1 MGSVLDFGAKGDG
14 ISDDTIAI
22 QHAVEKSGGD
32 ILFPKGSYLITKPI
46 RVMLGNT
53 GPHGFRS
60 EGGTAR
66 VLMKGAGPAFQIIGT
81 HQKSALPE
89 HISNSLWLK
98 ERMPLF
104 QDLEITGDHPE
115 AAGVGNRADEV
126 AVRHPSHRA
135 GHDGMA
141 AAEEVAA
148 TLG

>member
-1 MGSVLDFGAKGDG
+1 MASVFDFGAKGDG
-14 ISDDTIAI
+14 VSDDTIAI

-32 ILFPKGSYLITKPI
+32 VLFPKGSYLITKPI
-46 RVMLGNT
+46 RIMLGNT

-66 VLMKGAGPAFQIIGT
+66 VLMRGAGPAFQIIGT

-89 HISNSLWLK
+89 HISTNLWIK

-115 AAGVGNRADEV
+115 A
-126 AVRHPSHRA
+126 
-135 GHDGMA
+135 DGISCEGSMPH
-141 AAEEVAA
+141 
-148 TLG
+148 LQKSLD